1 MKICKK
7 IRKIIKIRLKN
18 FSTKN
23 QKSILADI
31 LKNKK
36 KVENCF
42 NPRLSKWLFY
52 LKSLLIRTV
61 ML

>member
-23 QKSILADI
+23 QKSILADTPD
-31 LKNKK
+31 LNFTLMPM
-36 KVENCF
+36 VVNV
-42 NPRLSKWLFY
+42 
-52 LKSLLIRTV
+52 LIF
-61 ML
+61 